1 MRAVLHIFFLLFFV
15 GIASSQTDSTIII
28 NHSQISI
35 NASEIDTT
43 INKKKSKSGIDSII
57 QFSAKD
63 TVRFLFKTKKMQM
76 QGNAKLHYKTQKL
89 NADYIEIDFNESTLS
104 AEGRKDSSNK
114 FIGFPSFMDN
124 KENYVGSKVRFNFKT
139 QRGNIVLGETEMSEG
154 FYFGSKIKKI
164 SENELFVQDGC
175 YTTCDAPHPHY
186 YFGSPE
192 MKVVSN
198 DRVFLDPI
206 VFYVED
212 LPVFIVPFGL
222 FFPSQGGRQSG
233 IMIPSFFF
241 SKSRGTVIEN
251 FGLFLNLSEY
261 YDTQFL
267 VDFYSKGGYMLKNK
281 SRWKLLNYYDGYFNL
296 DYGKVRFDPDDNY
309 STNWSFQLSH
319 NHNISPQDKIVAYLN
334 FSSQNYNKNTS
345 TNIYER
351 IQQDITSNASYT
363 SSFDD
368 GTSFFVSYSRNQN
381 IINNT
386 YNQSGQVTYSI
397 PQMFP
402 LKSLFAQ
409 KNWLSDISF
418 TYRANANWNEA
429 KTMTTSPDTSYHI
442 KAQRKITHSPSIS
455 ISPKLGYFTITPSLN
470 FNANNYFRKVKKQFN
485 PEDSSITESYE
496 NGFFTEYNFS
506 AAVSLSTR
514 LYGIVNPKIWGINS
528 IRHTFQ
534 PTFSFS
540 WTPDLSDKK
549 FGFYDSYYDEKYNQ
563 DVMYSVYELDG
574 GGIASRQRSQSLSY
588 SFLNSFEAKV
598 AQDTAA
604 DKVVELLRFTLG
616 GSYNFVADS
625 LKFSDLNLS
634 FRTPSILNMNM
645 NGAAGFTLYDQDK
658 RNAGQTNETYS
669 KVNRFLISEG
679 KGLARL
685 TNFSLQLSTTFSSAG
700 SSDNTTFGKDVK
712 DTTKKEEAGLG
723 DRFTK
728 RMEYSSDERDLY
740 GDNSPG
746 YSNVN
751 IPWNLSF
758 GLNFQY
764 SRYLMNNIQRN
775 LTANASFS
783 FNLTKTWA
791 FQTSASYDFID
802 NEFLTP
808 VITVT
813 KDLHCWQLYFQ
824 WYPIGYSQGFYL
836 KFSIK
841 APQLQDMKIE
851 KRNNPM
857 VR

>member
-1 MRAVLHIFFLLFFV
+1 M
-15 GIASSQTDSTIII
+15 
-28 NHSQISI
+28 SQIDTTFLNKSNI
-35 NASEIDTT
+35 SLNASEIDS
-43 INKKKSKSGIDSII
+43 ISPKRKSKSGIDSII
-57 QFSAKD
+57 KFSAKD

-76 QGNAKLHYKTQKL
+76 QGDAKLHYKTQKL
-89 NADYIEIDFNESTLS
+89 NAEYIEIDFNESTLS
-104 AEGRKDSSNK
+104 AEGKKDTSDNY
-114 FIGFPSFMDN
+114 IGFPSFKDKN
-124 KENYVGSKVRFNFKT
+124 ENFVGSKVQFNFKT

-164 SENELFVQDGC
+164 SEKELFVQDGC

-206 VFYVED
+206 IFYVED

-222 FFPSQGGRQSG
+222 FFPSKSGRQSG

-241 SKSRGTVIEN
+241 SKSRGTVLEN
-251 FGLFLNLSEY
+251 LGLFLNLSDY

-267 VDFYSKGGYMLKNK
+267 VDFYSKGGYMLKNRT
-281 SRWKLLNYYDGYFNL
+281 RWKKLYYFDGYFNL
-296 DYGKVRFDPDDNY
+296 DYGKVRFDPDDEY

-351 IQQDITSNASYT
+351 IQQDITSNASY
-363 SSFDD
+363 SSNFDN

-386 YNQSGQVTYSI
+386 YSQSGQVTYSI

-402 LKSLFAQ
+402 LRTLFSK

-418 TYRANANWNEA
+418 TYRANANWNES
-429 KTMTTSPDTSYHI
+429 KSMTVSPDTSYHI

-455 ISPKLGYFTITPSLN
+455 ISPKLGYFTITPSIN
-470 FNANNYFRKVKKQFN
+470 FNANNYFRKLKKQYN
-485 PEDSSITESYE
+485 AEDSSITENYE

-514 LYGIVNPKIWGINS
+514 LYGIFNPRLWGINS

-540 WTPDLSDKK
+540 WTPDFSDKK
-549 FGFYDSYYDEKYNQ
+549 YGFYDKYYDERYNQ
-563 DVMYSVYELDG
+563 DVEYSVYELDG
-574 GGIASRQRSQSLSY
+574 GGIASRQRSQALSY
-588 SFLNSFEAKV
+588 SFLNSIEAKV

-604 DKVVELLRFTLG
+604 DKVVELIRFTLS

-625 LKFSDLNLS
+625 IRFSDLNLS
-634 FRTPSILNMNM
+634 FRTPSILNMNL
-645 NGAAGFTLYDQDK
+645 NGSAGFTLYDQDK
-658 RNAGQTNETYS
+658 RNPGQTNETYA
-669 KVNRFLISEG
+669 KINRFLVSEG

-685 TNFSLQLSTTFSSAG
+685 TNFNLQLSTSFSSAG
-700 SSDNTTFGKDVK
+700 SSDNTTFGTNVL
-712 DTTKKEEAGLG
+712 DTTKKEEIALG

-728 RMEYSSDERDLY
+728 RMEYSSYERDLY
-740 GDNSPG
+740 GDNTPG
-746 YSNVN
+746 YSNLN

-758 GLNFQY
+758 SMNFQY
-764 SRYLMNNIQRN
+764 SRYLLNNIQRD

-791 FQTSASYDFID
+791 LQTTASYDFID

-808 VITVT
+808 IITVA

-836 KFSIK
+836 RFNIK
-841 APQLQDMKIE
+841 APQLQDLKLE
-851 KRNNPM
+851 KRNNPII
-857 VR
+857 R